1 MRRMCS
7 FVVIGC
13 MIVVTACG
21 DDGPGAMTRSS
32 TSSTQPPIGTDSAVA
47 ATVSVQAEGCGPRT
61 RFGVGT
67 VIDGGLIVT
76 VAHVVAGSEE
86 VEVVGMVRGSA
97 SGTPADVV
105 FFDPGLDIAVLRP
118 TRQIGSAVELRT
130 SDVDADERAAVVLP
144 RLGSPVGVLDVSIV
158 RSVTIRTTDIYRETD
173 LERPG
178 FEVTATIEP
187 GDSGAMVHTDEGGAG
202 LIWARSNERVDRAWA
217 VDLPPVLFDEQARSA
232 LIEPVDVDRCVG

>member
-1 MRRMCS
+1 MRRTCS
-7 FVVIGC
+7 LVIGC
-13 MIVVTACG
+13 MILVTACG
-21 DDGPGAMTRSS
+21 DDGPGAMTHPT
-32 TSSTQPPIGTDSAVA
+32 TSSAPAPLDTDTAVA

-86 VEVVGMVRGSA
+86 VEVVGTVEGSTAGSA
-97 SGTPADVV
+97 ADVV

-118 TRQIGSAVELRT
+118 TRPIGRAVELRA

-144 RLGSPVGVLDVSIV
+144 RLGSPVGVLDVTIV

-187 GDSGAMVHTDEGGAG
+187 GDSGAMVHTAEGGAG

-217 VDLPPVLFDEQARSA
+217 VDLPLVLFDEQTRSA